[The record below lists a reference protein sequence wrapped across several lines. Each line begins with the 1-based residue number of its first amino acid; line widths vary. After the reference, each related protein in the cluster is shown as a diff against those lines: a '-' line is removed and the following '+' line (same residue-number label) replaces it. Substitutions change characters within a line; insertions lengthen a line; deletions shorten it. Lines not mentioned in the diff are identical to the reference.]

1 MKIRITM
8 NGKPINAQQAARQLL
23 HPDRLAEKMLRQKVA
38 GVVCDQ
44 HPVQCRDLLIVV
56 THGKVQLE
64 GICCDAFR
72 GAVVAALQT
81 TERPAEFGGGRT
93 AS

>member
-38 GVVCDQ
+38 GVVCDE
-44 HPVQCRDLLIVV
+44 HPVQCRELLVAV

-64 GICCDAFR
+64 GICCDGFH

-81 TERPAEFGGGRT
+81 TEHSVEFGSERT
-93 AS
+93 G

>member
-38 GVVCDQ
+38 GVVCDE

-64 GICCDAFR
+64 RICCDAFR
-72 GAVVAALQT
+72 RAVVAALQT
-81 TERPAEFGGGRT
+81 VERPADSAGAEPV
-93 AS
+93 S